1 MPELFATA
9 SMAEGYARAR
19 PPIHP
24 FVLERVRRRLGRRD
38 RLPRALEVG
47 GGAGLSPRPLGGRPR
62 RRVGLD
68 PARAMVR
75 WGRSVAPGASFL
87 VGSAE
92 VLPLRSR
99 SMDLVTAAGSLN
111 WVDLDRFLPEAA
123 RVLVPRGLLVVY
135 DFFQGSSFRDS
146 PALGRWFA
154 AFSARYPRPPDGGR
168 EIGPA
173 VLSSAGGPFRLEDHE
188 DFEIDVSFTLESYLG
203 YVMSE
208 VNVSAAVGGGAGE
221 DEIRSWCRTTLA
233 PVFGEGAREVVFGG
247 YVAYLTASGE
257 TA

>member
-1 MPELFATA
+1 MAELFASA
-9 SMAEGYARAR
+9 SIADGYARAR

-24 FVLERVRRRLGRRD
+24 FVIEMVRRHLGGAGP
-38 RLPRALEVG
+38 LPRALDVG
-47 GGAGLSPRPLGGRPR
+47 CGAGLSTRALDDLAR

-87 VGSAE
+87 VGRAE
-92 VLPLRSR
+92 ALPFRSR

-135 DFFQGSSFRDS
+135 DFFQGDSSRDS
-146 PALGRWFA
+146 PPLGRWFA
-154 AFSARYPRPPDGGR
+154 GFSARHPLPPDSGR
-168 EIGPA
+168 EIGPE
-173 VLSSAGGPFRLEDHE
+173 VLASADGPFRLESHE
-188 DFEIDVSFTLESYLG
+188 DFEVDVPFTLGSYVD

-208 VNVSAAVGGGAGE
+208 ANVTAAVRGGARE
-221 DEIRSWCRTTLA
+221 DEIRSWCRQTLA
-233 PVFGEGAREVVFGG
+233 PVFGYQTHEVVFRG
-247 YVAYLTASGE
+247 YVAYMTAPGE
-257 TA
+257 NA